1 MATRKTASSSGSA
14 SRRRTTRTTRSATK
28 SATKSA
34 TRRTSSSTRRS
45 SSGALY
51 PRRRS
56 SRPGLPTTVGT
67 ALGTLVVTTLLDLSW
82 PVRIVL
88 VVVVVV
94 AGLGYVL
101 WRHRAE
107 ITSGGG
113 ADVTLD
119 GPSAADPATAPGG
132 DEPAAPATAPAP
144 EPQPPSGP
152 PAAPAS

>member
-1 MATRKTASSSGSA
+1 MATRKTASSSSSS
-14 SRRRTTRTTRSATK
+14 SRKRTTRTTTSATK
-28 SATKSA
+28 ST
-34 TRRTSSSTRRS
+34 TGRTASSTRRS

-56 SRPGLPTTVGT
+56 SRPGLPTAVGT

-82 PVRIVL
+82 PARIVL

-107 ITSGGG
+107 LAAGGG
-113 ADVTLD
+113 VDTTPD
-119 GPSAADPATAPGG
+119 GPSAPEVAPAPGG
-132 DEPAAPATAPAP
+132 GEPTAPATAPAS
-144 EPQPPSGP
+144 EP
-152 PAAPAS
+152 PAPTAPPATPGP

>member
-1 MATRKTASSSGSA
+1 VGGGLDEEWIVATRKTASSSGGA
-14 SRRRTTRTTRSATK
+14 SRKRTTR
-28 SATKSA
+28 ATKSA
-34 TRRTSSSTRRS
+34 TRSTTRRTASSTRRS

-56 SRPGLPTTVGT
+56 SRPGLPTTLGT

-107 ITSGGG
+107 LAAGGG
-113 ADVTLD
+113 VDVTPD
-119 GPSAADPATAPGG
+119 GPSAPEVAPPPGGGEPPAATAP
-132 DEPAAPATAPAP
+132 PAT
-144 EPQPPSGP
+144 
-152 PAAPAS
+152 PAS

>member
-1 MATRKTASSSGSA
+1 VATRKTAS
-14 SRRRTTRTTRSATK
+14 RKRTARTTRSATK
-28 SATKSA
+28 ST
-34 TRRTSSSTRRS
+34 TRRTTSTTRRS

-88 VVVVVV
+88 VVVAVV

-107 ITSGGG
+107 LAAEGGG
-113 ADVTLD
+113 DATPDD
-119 GPSAADPATAPGG
+119 ASAPEVAPAPGG
-132 DEPAAPATAPAP
+132 GEPAAPATAPS
-144 EPQPPSGP
+144 EP
-152 PAAPAS
+152 PATAPSEPPAPTAPPAPPATPGP